1 MQPPVLKGEIKK
13 REGRGAICR
22 LLGTVQ
28 SCFESNKNYW
38 IYTGAMLNP
47 LPSKISP
54 GVLDCWT
61 CRCIHVTVIKPS
73 ATSLSYTL
81 CICPSPCSGGTCRA
95 SDPTLLNI

>member
-22 LLGTVQ
+22 LLGAVQ

-61 CRCIHVTVIKPS
+61 CRCIHVTVIKP
-73 ATSLSYTL
+73 
-81 CICPSPCSGGTCRA
+81 
-95 SDPTLLNI
+95 